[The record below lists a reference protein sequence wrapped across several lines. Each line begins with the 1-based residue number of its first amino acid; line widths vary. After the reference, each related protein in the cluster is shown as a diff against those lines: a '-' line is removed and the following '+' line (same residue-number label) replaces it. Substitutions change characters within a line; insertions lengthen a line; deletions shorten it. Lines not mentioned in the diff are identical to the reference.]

1 MVRKLA
7 RCSVAR
13 RLQLDLLERHR
24 SQKYNDR
31 VVYWHSRNIAR
42 SFASSPCPGTVV
54 LICDSMDQAKFS
66 WPKDSCLQAK
76 EYNQFIAPRL
86 TATAVI
92 AHGQDVFLALSLPG
106 LSSDSSRTIE
116 VLARTFERFR
126 ERGQDLRQTEVV
138 IQGDNGPKEIKN
150 NGVIRYM
157 SMLVSQGKI
166 RRAEVRQLMSGH
178 THPRLSFVHPLR
190 VHGANSYLYLILPS
204 RQMAEKMRENCC
216 FVDSWRIHLILHDAH
231 DLDCQL
237 ATPKHAL
244 TGSMQLGQ
252 RDWLLLFGSNRV
264 DHGYKYEYSIFV
276 LFYKY
281 IMWLYSWNLPIQICV
296 LRRVVVECQRSW

>member
-1 MVRKLA
+1 MFIKPSQGLLYAIRIANHSCEVWETNFGDILKMRSDSTHVKCNICIRYKLMVRKLA

-24 SQKYNDR
+24 SQQYNDR

-116 VLARTFERFR
+116 VLARNFERFR

-178 THPRLSFVHPLR
+178 THEDVDALFSNLASVLKQSGKCLHTPQDYVTTLEQYLQRHDVRPLEPHCE
-190 VHGANSYLYLILPS
+190 VVL
-204 RQMAEKMRENCC
+204 
-216 FVDSWRIHLILHDAH
+216 VDQ
-231 DLDCQL
+231 C
-237 ATPKHAL
+237 
-244 TGSMQLGQ
+244 
-252 RDWLLLFGSNRV
+252 RDWTL
-264 DHGYKYEYSIFV
+264 IF
-276 LFYKY
+276 
-281 IMWLYSWNLPIQICV
+281 N
-296 LRRVVVECQRSW
+296 